1 MFLKNSSLVVI
12 LLINLIFVFKY
23 GVRQEFLPL
32 YLLVVLYVFLFVGGV
47 GLVHRLKEEINGCA
61 KFNSLFLSL
70 ILVVFVAFVV
80 ISYAIDGNQLNTDR
94 WSALEVSVKS
104 VLNFE
109 YPYDK
114 LDHMGGRSS
123 NFPGLIY
130 IATPFY
136 LLGNI
141 ALLQPFV
148 FLITMLFIR
157 NYKMEHHKKLL
168 FLFLFL
174 SSLSFLWEIFAKS
187 DLMSNVI
194 LVLLFMMWW
203 SKKHPINY
211 MNKAIQLSF
220 FAALLVFTRGFLA
233 IPLTLFLFGPFLKT
247 SIKEKVKF
255 GSFLLLFLILLALP
269 ILLTLPS
276 DEVLLGNNPVRNQTS
291 YAPYWLM
298 IIVVLL
304 PFFVSPF
311 ITGISEVLRWSFVML
326 SVLLL
331 GLFINNL
338 ILEGIEINIYGGLFD
353 VSYLG
358 ILIPFSIFFYTFHHR
373 NKNNASV

>member
-1 MFLKNSSLVVI
+1 
-12 LLINLIFVFKY
+12 
-23 GVRQEFLPL
+23 
-32 YLLVVLYVFLFVGGV
+32 
-47 GLVHRLKEEINGCA
+47 
-61 KFNSLFLSL
+61 
-70 ILVVFVAFVV
+70 
-80 ISYAIDGNQLNTDR
+80 
-94 WSALEVSVKS
+94 
-104 VLNFE
+104 
-109 YPYDK
+109 
-114 LDHMGGRSS
+114 MGGRSS

-276 DEVLLGNNPVRNQTS
+276 DEVLLGNNPVRNQTA

-298 IIVVLL
+298 MVVIFI
-304 PFFVSPF
+304 PFFISPM
-311 ITGISEVLRWSFVML
+311 IKGILGILRWSYIIMSL
-326 SVLLL
+326 LLL

-338 ILEGIEINIYGGLFD
+338 ILEGVEVNIYGGLFD
-353 VSYLG
+353 ISYLG
-358 ILIPFSIFFYTFHHR
+358 ILIPFAIFFYIFDQTD
-373 NKNNASV
+373 KNTVSV